1 MLQRLTLDEL
11 LTLILIIVI
20 IFPRIF
26 AGKGKGFWSFLQ
38 SFFKGLVKFLE
49 LLFKA
54 VFEILKGLVKISGV
68 LITKMFELL
77 SALIRW
83 IYNLF

>member
-1 MLQRLTLDEL
+1 MLQQLTLNEL

-20 IFPRIF
+20 IFPRLF

-38 SFFKGLVKFLE
+38 SFFKGLAKILE
-49 LLFKA
+49 LFFSAL
-54 VFEILKGLVKISGV
+54 FEILKGLIKISGV
-68 LITKMFELL
+68 VITKLIELL